1 MEIIIAA
8 IVIIVVIIAALV
20 AFVLRP
26 WKKNATK
33 ELSQLNSQATGQ
45 SANRIERKATSQ
57 ADLLREKLALIYAE
71 STPNFALYSE
81 TGERKL
87 LVMEGVKCDNQFVSG
102 GILCNNLFENPILT
116 KEFQEKLHREKSI
129 NCELD
134 TSENIYS
141 NLNSGNNA
149 IYHVTIKEIDNQEYK
164 YMVILLDIT
173 TNIENIQEK
182 EKFQA
187 LVEFATIRST
197 VGIAYYNIRTRNITA
212 TKSWHQNLGQNLP
225 PTVKE
230 SIETYLQ
237 SVVNGNRDP
246 FTIDFENQTSTGTT
260 WIREH
265 IFIHT
270 ITDNNNIE
278 VIDLNMDITNLKE
291 SENILIALNEQ
302 VMEAKKES
310 DKFLNS
316 ISHEIRTPLNSI
328 VGFSNLFVNTSETEE
343 KKKFEEIINTNIN
356 QLIELVNNIILIAK
370 IDAHT
375 IRIIEEPIPIN
386 QLLKTLL
393 EESERMLQE
402 DKAYADKNI
411 LLTANLPQKENYITT
426 DKKLFVQ
433 VFTNLLSNAL
443 KFTQDGTVTIGYTK
457 EDSLYRF
464 YVTDTGIGIAPE
476 NMEKLFDRFEKID
489 TFTQGTGLGL
499 PLCKSILQTLGGE
512 ISVKSTPCQGTE
524 FSFTLPEKL

>member
-8 IVIIVVIIAALV
+8 IVIIVVITAALV
-20 AFVLRP
+20 VFILHSQ
-26 WKKNATK
+26 KSKEIK
-33 ELSQLNSQATGQ
+33 ELGQ
-45 SANRIERKATSQ
+45 SDSR

-81 TGERKL
+81 AGERKL
-87 LVMEGVKCDNQFVSG
+87 LVMNGVKCDNQFVSG

-116 KEFQEKLHREKSI
+116 TEFQEKLHHEKSI
-129 NCELD
+129 DCKLD

-141 NLNSGNNA
+141 NLNTGNNA
-149 IYHVTIKEIDNQEYK
+149 IYHVTIKEIENQEYK

-182 EKFQA
+182 EKFRA
-187 LVEFATIRST
+187 LVEFATIRSS
-197 VGIAYYNIRTRNITA
+197 VGIAYYNIRRRNITA
-212 TKSWHQNLGQNLP
+212 TKSWYKNLGPNLP
-225 PTVKE
+225 PKIKE

-237 SVVNGNRDP
+237 SVVNGNRNS
-246 FTIDFENQTSTGTT
+246 FTIDFETQTPTGTT

-270 ITDNNNIE
+270 ITDKDNIE

-291 SENILIALNEQ
+291 SENILIVLNKQ
-302 VMEAKKES
+302 VMETKKES

-316 ISHEIRTPLNSI
+316 ISHEVRTPLNSI
-328 VGFSNLFVNTSETEE
+328 VGFSNLFVNTSNTEE
-343 KKKFEEIINTNIN
+343 KKKFEEIIHTNIN
-356 QLIELVNNIILIAK
+356 QLIELVNNIILIAR

-375 IRIIEEPIPIN
+375 IRLIEEPIPIN
-386 QLLKTLL
+386 QMLKTLL
-393 EESERMLQE
+393 EESVQMLKE

-411 LLTANLPQKENYITT
+411 ILTANLPQNENYITT

-433 VFTNLLSNAL
+433 VFANLLSNAL
-443 KFTQDGTVTIGYTK
+443 KFTQNGTVTIGYTK
-457 EDSLYRF
+457 ENSLYRF
-464 YVTDTGIGIAPE
+464 CVTDTGIGIAPE
-476 NMEKLFDRFEKID
+476 NMEKLFDRFEKIN

-499 PLCKSILQTLGGE
+499 PLCKSILQTIGGE
-512 ISVKSTPCQGTE
+512 ISVKSILHQGTE